1 MKMLKVI
8 FDSSALITC
17 CKFKVQSC
25 YIMEHVLRIC
35 EVFIPDAVAVE
46 AGIAS
51 EKYPDATVAERMI
64 KEGAIKVQCVELPE
78 DDVLDRYKLGKGE
91 KEAIILGIEKEDA
104 IVITDDRLAYV
115 VMDRMKIKK
124 LLFLDLLIEFVEKKR
139 VEREV
144 AEQIVA
150 AVKQRYPEGFIYHTL
165 KILER
170 GDRRCLR

>member
-1 MKMLKVI
+1 
-8 FDSSALITC
+8 
-17 CKFKVQSC
+17 
-25 YIMEHVLRIC
+25 MEHVVSIC
-35 EVFIPDAVAVE
+35 EVFIPDAVGVE

-64 KEGAIKVQCVELPE
+64 REGEIKVQRVGLPG

-91 KEAIILGIEKEDA
+91 KEAIVLGIEKEEA
-104 IVITDDRLAYV
+104 FIITDDRLAYV
-115 VMDRMKIKK
+115 VMNRMKIKK
-124 LLFLDLLIEFVEKKR
+124 LLFLDLLIELVEKKLM
-139 VEREV
+139 ERKV

-150 AVKQRYPEGFIYHTL
+150 AVKPRYPEGFIYHTL